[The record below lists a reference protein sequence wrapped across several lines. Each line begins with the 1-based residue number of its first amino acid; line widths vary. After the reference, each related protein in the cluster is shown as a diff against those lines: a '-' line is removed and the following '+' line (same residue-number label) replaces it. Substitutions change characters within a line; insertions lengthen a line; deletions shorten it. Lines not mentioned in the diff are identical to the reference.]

1 MLSPYSKELKKNL
14 SILSGK
20 VQKLTPNLR
29 PKRDYVVHYRNLKYY
44 LQLGMRVVGFS
55 RVLRFRQSPWM
66 KPYIDANT
74 AKRQAAVS
82 EFEKTQYKNMNNI
95 VFGKSMEN
103 VRNYRN
109 IKLAANQRKLDKLV
123 ADPRFKELQVFTD
136 DLVAVSLEHDTVTLN
151 KPIYVGFSV
160 LELSKLLMYQF
171 HYGYIKD
178 RFGDR
183 AKLLFTD
190 TDSLCY
196 EFKSPD
202 IYQEIGEDADL
213 FDFSDY
219 PTDHPLHSVQNKKVM
234 GKMKDEMNGM
244 LLSLVSV
251 LLFGG
256 WRPQVFLDFRRSHTR
271 VCGST
276 G

>member
-1 MLSPYSKELKKNL
+1 
-14 SILSGK
+14 
-20 VQKLTPNLR
+20 
-29 PKRDYVVHYRNLKYY
+29 
-44 LQLGMRVVGFS
+44 
-55 RVLRFRQSPWM
+55 M

-109 IKLAANQRKLDKLV
+109 IKLATNQRKLDKFV

-244 LLSLVSV
+244 SLSLVSV

-256 WRPQVFLDFRRSHTR
+256 WRPQVLLDFRRSHRR
-271 VCGST
+271 VCGSA